1 MTAGFTAP
9 GEARRRSALG
19 WEAVQPRAAWQSE
32 ARIRLP
38 CSRQM
43 HVQSRHFCWMERTR
57 LGATLQAGHLLGRST
72 PGERDSQPLGARHR
86 FASRVQ
92 TTTTKQ
98 RSGAAPR
105 PGFPGNGH
113 VVDRARPQTSWST
126 YHGAGARL
134 LLRCLLVA
142 DQVSS
147 SRAAPVCNQK
157 RWYKLPFFA

>member
-1 MTAGFTAP
+1 MTAGLTAP
-9 GEARRRSALG
+9 GRARHRSALG
-19 WEAVQPRAAWQSE
+19 REAVQPRAAWQSE
-32 ARIRLP
+32 ARIRPP

-43 HVQSRHFCWMERTR
+43 HVQSRRFCRTAHTR

-72 PGERDSQPLGARHR
+72 PGKRDSQPFGARHR

-98 RSGAAPR
+98 RSGVAPA

-126 YHGAGARL
+126 CHGAGASL
-134 LLRCLLVA
+134 LLRCRLVA
-142 DQVSS
+142 DQASS
-147 SRAAPVCNQK
+147 SRAAPVYNQK
-157 RWYKLPFFA
+157 RWYKSPFFA